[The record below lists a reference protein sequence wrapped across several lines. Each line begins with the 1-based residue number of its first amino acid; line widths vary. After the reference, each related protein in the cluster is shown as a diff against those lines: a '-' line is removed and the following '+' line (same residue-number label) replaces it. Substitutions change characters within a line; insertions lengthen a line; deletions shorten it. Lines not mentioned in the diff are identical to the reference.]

1 MTRPVQDI
9 ILQDYTLD
17 ILLLPANSRA
27 VTRATI
33 TADAAAAIGDTTIS
47 LTAASSTTIK
57 AGTSISFA
65 TASGATERQQVLFT
79 ANATITTTPANFA
92 IAPLKKAIADSS
104 VASFVVGTVPLFGI
118 QTMDLQVQETQVDT
132 TNFQS
137 GSGTEMAIVRNAR
150 TYNISGN
157 VKAGDLAYTDI
168 IQKVTLNS
176 AFLNREVYAI
186 GTLPDGEKFEGA
198 AKVMGLNMPANQNEI
213 KKYSFNLTF
222 QGDSFI
228 WTPGYYAAA

>member
-9 ILQDYTLD
+9 VLQDYTLD

-33 TADAAAAIGDTTIS
+33 TADAAAAVGETTIS
-47 LTAASSTTIK
+47 LTAAASTTIK

-79 ANATITTTPANFA
+79 TNAAIAATATNCA
-92 IAPLKKAIADSS
+92 IAPLRKAIASS
-104 VASFVVGTVPLFGI
+104 STASFVVGTVPLFGI
-118 QTMDLQVQETQVDT
+118 QTMDIQTQETQVDT

-137 GSGTEMAIVRNAR
+137 GSGTETAIVRNSR
-150 TYNISGN
+150 TLNISGIT
-157 VKAGDLAYTDI
+157 KAGDLAYTDI
-168 IQKVTLNS
+168 IQRVTLDS
-176 AFLNREVYAI
+176 AFLNREVYAVA
-186 GTLPDGEKFEGA
+186 TFPDGEKLEGA
-198 AKVMGLNMPANQNEI
+198 AKVMGLNMPANQNEV

-222 QGDSFI
+222 LGDSFI

>member
-17 ILLLPANSRA
+17 ILLLAANSRA

-33 TADAAAAIGDTTIS
+33 TADAAAAVGDTTIS
-47 LTAASSTTIK
+47 LTAASSTEIK

-65 TASGATERQQVLFT
+65 GVTERQQVLFT
-79 ANATITTTPANFA
+79 ANATITATPASFA

-118 QTMDLQVQETQVDT
+118 QIMDLATQETQVDT
-132 TNFQS
+132 TTFQS
-137 GSGTEMAIVRNAR
+137 GSGTEMAIVRNSR
-150 TYNISGN
+150 TYNISGI
-157 VKAGDLAYTDI
+157 VKTGDLAYTDI

-176 AFLNREVYAI
+176 AFLNREIYAI

-198 AKVMGLNMPANQNEI
+198 AKVMGLNMPANQNEV

-228 WTPGYYAAA
+228 WTPAYYAAA